1 MADQVQK
8 DKVVSFSYTLKDSDG
23 NILEQTDKNR
33 PMEYLHGN
41 QNIIPGLEREMEGL
55 IIGDSKSVSVDPKDG
70 YGEYNAE
77 LTFRVPRDN
86 FPEGTNLE
94 PGMEFQ
100 TETENGPMVITITEV
115 LDNEVVVDANHPMAG
130 QTLHFD
136 ITINNVREATAQ
148 EKQHGHVHAHGHDH

>member
-55 IIGDSKSVSVDPKDG
+55 NIGDSKSVSVDPKDG
-70 YGEYNAE
+70 YGEYNTE
-77 LTFRVPRDN
+77 LSFRVPRDN

>member
-8 DKVVSFSYTLKDSDG
+8 DKVVSFSYTLKDSSG
-23 NILEQTDKNR
+23 NVLEQTDKNR

-55 IIGDSKSVSVDPKDG
+55 KVGDSKSVKVEPKDG
-70 YGEYNAE
+70 YGEYNKDMS
-77 LTFRVPRDN
+77 FRVPKNN
-86 FPEGTNLE
+86 FPEGVDLQ

-100 TETENGPMVITITEV
+100 TQTENGPMIIVVTEV
-115 LDNEVVVDANHPMAG
+115 HDEEVVVDANHPMAG
-130 QTLHFD
+130 QELHFD
-136 ITINNVREATAQ
+136 ITINNIREATAQ